1 MSFEFDFTK
10 EHAHEILHNNPN
22 ADDWYDALVA
32 ILPKYEITTPLRVAA
47 FMAQC
52 GHESASF
59 TVLRENLNYR
69 AVSLRKVFGKY
80 FPTDALAEQYAKQP
94 ERIANRVYAN
104 RMSNGDEASGDG
116 WKFRGR
122 GLIQLTGRHNY
133 TAFAE
138 SVGMTLDETIAY
150 LETFEGAVE
159 SACWYWT
166 TNNLNKWCDAG
177 DMLTLTKRING
188 GTIGLEDRIKHYT
201 RALEILGGHAPT
213 HDVSVARPE
222 HAETLR
228 KGSKGPLVKKMQEAL
243 GIGADGDFGPGTEA
257 ALKRWQANNGL
268 TPDGVAGP
276 RTLGKLFG

>member
-10 EHAHEILHNNPN
+10 EITHELLHNNPH
-22 ADDWYDALVA
+22 ADDWHEALVA
-32 ILPKYEITTPLRVAA
+32 ILPKYDITTPLRVAA

-59 TVLRENLNYR
+59 TALRENLNYR

-104 RMSNGDEASGDG
+104 RMDNGDEASGDG

-133 TAFAE
+133 TKFAE
-138 SVGMTLDETIAY
+138 SVDMTLDEAIAY
-150 LETFEGAVE
+150 LETFEGAVAG
-159 SACWYWT
+159 ACWYWSA
-166 TNNLNKWCDAG
+166 NNLNKWCDAG

-188 GTIGLEDRIKHYT
+188 GTIGLEDRIKHYN
-201 RALEILGGHAPT
+201 RALEILGGHAPSV
-213 HDVSVARPE
+213 DVNAPTDRM
-222 HAETLR
+222 ETLR

-243 GIGADGDFGPGTEA
+243 GIGADGDFGPGTER
-257 ALKRWQANNGL
+257 ALMAWQANNGL